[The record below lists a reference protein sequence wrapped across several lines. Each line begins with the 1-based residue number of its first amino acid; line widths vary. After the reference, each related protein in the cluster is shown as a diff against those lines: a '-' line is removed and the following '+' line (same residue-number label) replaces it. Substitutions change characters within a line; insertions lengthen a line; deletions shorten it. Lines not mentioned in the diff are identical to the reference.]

1 MRTQNADVVSDIVKV
16 GVLLHDIADSAVFD
30 GSSNIGSKVFGSDKK
45 EKLIRYF
52 EPRDLRRRGG

>member
-30 GSSNIGSKVFGSDKK
+30 GSSNIGS
-45 EKLIRYF
+45 
-52 EPRDLRRRGG
+52 